1 MSEAQNKSSSTSATA
16 VHPQPPKANSL
27 IGAEKLKRLYA
38 MMLELR
44 MLSQR
49 TAPNARAGRQRF
61 PFYEACEVGCT
72 VDARR
77 EDVLAIFPNQHIG
90 YLARGIA
97 QAESNTQRA
106 THTSI
111 ESSQRE
117 TDLSLNIIRCAGGDR
132 LAMATGAAFTLRS
145 QDGGNVVIVFT
156 DPQEISGKADVLN
169 LARERFLPV
178 LYVEL
183 SGVKDREDSRR
194 RHHKP
199 KTQIPTVPVDQ
210 SDVVAVY
217 RVACEAIDKARRGAG
232 PTLIRCVSYQP
243 LSRKTPQNDPHC
255 SDPIAYMES
264 YLRRKDLWSD
274 DLWKPALNQAPEII
288 RLRQNKGAPILA
300 DS

>member
-16 VHPQPPKANSL
+16 VHAQPPKANSL
-27 IGAEKLKRLYA
+27 ISAEKLKQLYA

-49 TAPNARAGRQRF
+49 TAPNARARRQKF
-61 PFYEACEVGCT
+61 PFYEACEVGCA

-77 EDVLAIFPNQHIG
+77 EDVLAIFPNQEIG

-97 QAESNTQRA
+97 QIESSTQRP
-106 THTSI
+106 THTST

-117 TDLSLNIIRCAGGDR
+117 TDLSLNIIRGAGSDR
-132 LAMATGAAFTLRS
+132 LAIATGAAFTLRF
-145 QDGGNVVIVFT
+145 QDRGNVVIVFT
-156 DPQEISGKADVLN
+156 DPQEINGKADVLN
-169 LARERFLPV
+169 LALERFLPV

-183 SGVKDREDSRR
+183 SGIKDREGSRR
-194 RHHKP
+194 RHLKP
-199 KTQIPTVPVDQ
+199 TAQIPTVPVDR

-217 RVACEAIDKARRGAG
+217 RVAYEAIDKARRGAG

-243 LSRKTPQNDPHC
+243 LSQKTPQNDPHC

-264 YLRRKDLWSD
+264 YLRKKDLWSD
-274 DLWKPALNQAPEII
+274 DLRTPALNQAPEIM
-288 RLRQNKGAPILA
+288 RPRQNKGAPILA